1 MNSAPAHHPFQCRFK
16 CMYPQCNVTYW
27 LYWSNYIPSILLIWV
42 TQPLRFCE
50 QIHVFQVC
58 VNLISS
64 RYTFA
69 HYIAFILATSGSYV
83 SSYDPKESYSVY
95 IFGLMIGASS
105 LAFIN
110 ILIMITRSIKDPL
123 QYKLK
128 YSEEDE
134 KHLKLSNS
142 NFAA

>member
-1 MNSAPAHHPFQCRFK
+1 M
-16 CMYPQCNVTYW
+16 
-27 LYWSNYIPSILLIWV
+27 
-42 TQPLRFCE
+42 
-50 QIHVFQVC
+50 
-58 VNLISS
+58 
-64 RYTFA
+64 
-69 HYIAFILATSGSYV
+69 
-83 SSYDPKESYSVY
+83 Y

-105 LAFIN
+105 LAFIK
-110 ILIMITRSIKDPL
+110 IFIMIIRSINDPL

>member
-1 MNSAPAHHPFQCRFK
+1 
-16 CMYPQCNVTYW
+16 MYY
-27 LYWSNYIPSILLIWV
+27 
-42 TQPLRFCE
+42 
-50 QIHVFQVC
+50 QVC
-58 VNLISS
+58 AHLILS
-64 RYTFA
+64 RYTFT

-83 SSYDPKESYSVY
+83 SSYDPKEPYTVY

-105 LAFIN
+105 LAFIK

-134 KHLKLSNS
+134 KHLELSNS